1 MSDGDAD
8 ADGDGPGTDTDP
20 GDGDG
25 NGDRDGEAVLI
36 TGGTGFVGSRL
47 AAALVGDGHDVVVLD
62 RDADAGRLDRLGV
75 ADAVEVVAGDVTDGD
90 RLAEL
95 LESAGAT
102 RVVHLA
108 ALLTDDTAA
117 GPRAAT
123 RVNVGGAAE
132 LLDAA
137 RRVGGVDRVVL
148 ASSET
153 VYAAGSAY
161 GDGPVAEDALLCPD
175 SPYSAAKRYAECLA
189 ARYREAY
196 DLPAVA
202 LRPTGVFGPF
212 RRSFTA
218 YDDLFAR
225 PAVGESARVE
235 GGGTTV
241 SWLSVV
247 DAADAFRRAALADAG
262 DLSRGVYNVRGEV
275 ATVREAA
282 AAVRAV
288 TGGAVEVV
296 DDADRDWAAQRLSL
310 SAARTDLGYEV
321 RHDLATLART
331 YADAVR
337 RERGLDPL

>member
-1 MSDGDAD
+1 MSDH
-8 ADGDGPGTDTDP
+8 DTDG
-20 GDGDG
+20 GDVG
-25 NGDRDGEAVLI
+25 GETVLV
-36 TGGTGFVGSRL
+36 TGGTGFVGSQL
-47 AAALVGDGHDVVVLD
+47 AAALVDGGHEVVVLD
-62 RDADAGRLDRLGV
+62 READAARLDRLGV
-75 ADAVEVVAGDVTDGD
+75 GDAVEVVTGDVTDGD
-90 RLAEL
+90 RLADL
-95 LESAGAT
+95 LASTGAT

-117 GPRAAT
+117 DPRVAT
-123 RVNVGGAAE
+123 QVNVGGAAE

-137 RRVGGVDRVVL
+137 RRVGGIRRVVL

-161 GDGPVAEDALLCPD
+161 DAGPVTEDVLLCPD

-196 DLPAVA
+196 DLSVVA

-212 RRSFTA
+212 RRSFTE
-218 YDDLFAR
+218 YDDLFER
-225 PAVGESARVE
+225 PAVGEPARVE

-247 DAADAFRRAALADAG
+247 DAADAFQRAALADAG
-262 DLSRGVYNVRGEV
+262 ALSRGVYNVRGEV

-282 AAVRAV
+282 ETVQAV
-288 TGGAVEVV
+288 TGGTVEVA
-296 DDADRDWAAQRLSL
+296 DDADRDWSAQRLSL
-310 SAARTDLGYEV
+310 AAARADLGYEV
-321 RHDLATLART
+321 RHDLAALART